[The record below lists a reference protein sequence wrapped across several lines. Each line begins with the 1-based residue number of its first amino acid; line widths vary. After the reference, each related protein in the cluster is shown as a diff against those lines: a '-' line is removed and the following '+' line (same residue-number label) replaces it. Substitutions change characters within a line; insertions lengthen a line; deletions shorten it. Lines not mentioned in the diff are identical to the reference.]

1 MVRVLTYSV
10 LLIVGMVLSQLPRH
24 PSFEARDCSAH
35 NELSSVH
42 IDSSRM
48 EFEID
53 KTDLRK
59 YGIVYLVAMASR
71 SLSTGRL
78 QIARQ
83 QLTYLAICNLPY
95 AAHLSKTNLFRS
107 PAAGIRLALRILQI
121 SQF

>member
-1 MVRVLTYSV
+1 MSFLAY
-10 LLIVGMVLSQLPRH
+10 IMIQVGMK
-24 PSFEARDCSAH
+24 
-35 NELSSVH
+35 
-42 IDSSRM
+42 
-48 EFEID
+48 FEID

-71 SLSTGRL
+71 ILSTGRL

-107 PAAGIRLALRILQI
+107 PAAGIRLALRVLQI
-121 SQF
+121 SQFYLRSDHMADVLLIVTTVLFFIVSWLYVIGCDRL